1 MVSRRILL
9 KLSALGTASFAAPQ
23 AYSASNVTMT
33 HNTGNPIGSTS
44 PYDLSDNTRNLDY
57 LCLGPSPTY
66 LDRRGVARKS
76 WGGMEGE
83 HNADQ
88 QRRMSE
94 FNSFLNSSGF
104 ETAVDYAPGIKI
116 VRPTQ
121 QVRYLGE
128 LYRPKDSALPFV
140 TITFTEDEAKW
151 ISNGDN
157 SIRQEMAAP
166 DGGNMMQVKQGDP
179 ASRARSLLDVYKDFV
194 RVEDFVEFGDGR
206 DQGLQLQKAFNFA
219 LSEGKTLVGRPGW
232 IVGSSQPLSI
242 SCRASYEG
250 NGMNIVP
257 IGLQSGSF
265 IKIGGTTVG
274 IGDIHGLRS
283 RVTPSL
289 VGTLTGVQIG
299 DSVGQTSGLDFLK
312 WDIYG
317 YDINLKFSGVN
328 VFILN
333 FVSCAIS
340 GATNRN
346 VSYECTSNSGENIRF
361 SGGAISDAHN
371 TSNTAVALF
380 VAPGVSAP
388 DIRLDKL
395 SMSYN
400 DCNGDIATGIVEVTG
415 VHEENRHTREFW
427 RIRNTVGKEKT
438 VFTKIAGTM
447 TPGPLSS
454 GQEPPQGRDAFI
466 VYDGS
471 TSVVVRD
478 VKLGNFRA
486 ATGPNQVADYVTKV
500 VKHSGI
506 GGAAYRLQVTG
517 CIDANRDTGI
527 PLDIGPELDLAYLTG
542 PNAFSGFTQ
551 NKFQYMSFIAGTDGS
566 GGDTR
571 SRSIV
576 GEGIGGNAS
585 YNLKFPMRTGQT
597 VVAKVDCKTVAA
609 TSCSFAG
616 GTLLYFTAN
625 DFQLG
630 SAELGRAIT
639 TPSNTD
645 YVVQFAR
652 AKAPPGTAYVI
663 LQMIAR
669 GLIGEVRFSNERLWI
684 FD

>member
-1 MVSRRILL
+1 MVSRRHLL
-9 KLSALGTASFAAPQ
+9 KLSALGTASFAAPL
-23 AYSASNVTMT
+23 AHASSSVTIT

-44 PYDLSDNTRNLDY
+44 LYDLSDNTRNLDY

-66 LDRRGVARKS
+66 LDRRGGVRKS

-94 FNSFLNSSGF
+94 FNKFLNSSGF
-104 ETAVDYAPGIKI
+104 ETAVDYTPGMKI

-128 LYRPKDSALPFV
+128 LYRPRDSALPFV
-140 TITFTEDEAKW
+140 TITFTEDEVKW
-151 ISNGDN
+151 ISNGDK

-166 DGGNMMQVKQGDP
+166 DGGNLVQVKQGDP
-179 ASRARSLLDVYKDFV
+179 ASRTRSLLDVYKDFV

-206 DQGLQLQKAFNFA
+206 DQGLQLQKAFDFA
-219 LSEGKTLVGRPGW
+219 LSQGKTLVGRPGW
-232 IVGSSQPLSI
+232 TVGSSQELNI
-242 SCRASYEG
+242 SCKVSYEG

-257 IGLQSGSF
+257 IGLVSGRF
-265 IKIGGTTVG
+265 IKISGTTVG

-283 RVTPSL
+283 RVEPGS

-299 DSVGQTSGLDFLK
+299 DSIGQTSGLDFLK

-328 VFILN
+328 VYILN

-340 GATNRN
+340 GATRRN
-346 VSYECTSNSGENIRF
+346 VSYECTHNSGENIRF

-371 TSNTAVALF
+371 SSNTAVALF

-388 DIRLDKL
+388 DMRLDKL

-415 VHEENRHTREFW
+415 VHEENKHVREFW
-427 RIRNTVGKEKT
+427 RIRNTVGAEKT

-454 GQEPPQGRDAFI
+454 GQEPSQGRDAYI

-486 ATGPNQVADYVTKV
+486 ATGPNQVADYITKV

-506 GGAAYRLQVTG
+506 GGVAYRLQVSGT
-517 CIDANRDTGI
+517 IDANWDTGI
-527 PLDIGPELDLAYLTG
+527 PLDIGPELDQVYRSGVGAFDGFVKNLTVG
-542 PNAFSGFTQ
+542 MEFAS
-551 NKFQYMSFIAGTDGS
+551 GTDGHGS
-566 GGDTR
+566 DAR
-571 SRSIV
+571 HRSIV
-576 GEGIGGNAS
+576 GSAAGAAAYS
-585 YNLKFPMRTGQT
+585 LKVSVRPGQT
-597 VVAKVDCKTVAA
+597 IIAKVSCKTVGA
-609 TSCSFAG
+609 TTCANAGARLLFFTLSDIQVGSTDFARFIHSPNNAP
-616 GTLLYFTAN
+616 Y
-625 DFQLG
+625 
-630 SAELGRAIT
+630 I
-639 TPSNTD
+639 
-645 YVVQFAR
+645 VQFVR
-652 AKAPPGTAYVI
+652 FKVPSGVAYV
-663 LQMIAR
+663 LMHMCA
-669 GLIGEVRFSNERLWI
+669 GELTGEVRFSDERFWV